1 MKGLLIS
8 ALATAVIALGW
19 SAVSTTPA
27 RAYSPPPD
35 VQYQGH
41 YYYLS
46 NSYNHNWCIYETYY
60 NHQYSYCRHHS
71 SGSSGGGSSGGGSG
85 Y

>member
-8 ALATAVIALGW
+8 AFATAVLGLGW

-27 RAYSPPPD
+27 KAYNPPPHVYYQGYTYYYSPN
-35 VQYQGH
+35 
-41 YYYLS
+41 YY
-46 NSYNHNWCIYETYY
+46 NYNYCIYEYY
-60 NHQYSYCRHHS
+60 YGYKYSYCRHHS
-71 SGSSGGGSSGGGSG
+71 SGYSSGGSGGSG